1 MIRANKA
8 KNKQTI
14 FNPDRTKAKS
24 FYGTQLTHSFPMQ
37 SFSTP

>member
-14 FNPDRTKAKS
+14 FNPDRAKAKS
-24 FYGTQLTHSFPMQ
+24 FYGTQLTHSVPMQ